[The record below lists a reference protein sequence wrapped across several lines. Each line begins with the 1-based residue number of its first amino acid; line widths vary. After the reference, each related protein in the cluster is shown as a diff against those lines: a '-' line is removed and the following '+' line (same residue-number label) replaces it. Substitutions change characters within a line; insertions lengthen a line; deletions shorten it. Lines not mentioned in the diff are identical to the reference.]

1 MRPRHIAAA
10 VAALL
15 SLLLP
20 VITIADTVPVQGT
33 TADVV
38 TAAREYRA
46 TLERLLPFNEND
58 LARATATLEK
68 RRSLVERGIVSRR
81 EVEEAETAQ
90 ASARTKL
97 DQTRGQIQQADT
109 LIAEALAA
117 EELRR
122 RPPARD
128 PDLNA
133 PGPAPAFTY
142 FDGRRVWSLALTPR
156 IEAFFEGR
164 FGRPLP
170 VSAFGQTAVHDR
182 LGFDHRNAVDI
193 ALHPDSVE
201 GRALIAYLRSA
212 SISYLAFRGA
222 VPGAA
227 TGAHIHIGPASPRV
241 AHVTPDHHDAV
252 TAAYV
257 HATPASAPP
266 RR

>member
-1 MRPRHIAAA
+1 MVPA
-10 VAALL
+10 VLALL
-15 SLLLP
+15 SLWLP
-20 VITIADTVPVQGT
+20 LVARADTAPAPGT

-68 RRSLVERGIVSRR
+68 RRSLVDRGIVSRR
-81 EVEEAETAQ
+81 EVQEAETAE

-97 DQTRGQIQQADT
+97 EQTRGQIQQADT

-122 RPPARD
+122 RPPVRD
-128 PDLNA
+128 PDVPT
-133 PGPAPAFTY
+133 PGPAPAFAY
-142 FDGRRVWSLALTPR
+142 FDGRLAWSLALTPR
-156 IEAFFEGR
+156 IEAFFAGR

-170 VSAFGQTAVHDR
+170 VSAFGQTPVHDR
-182 LGFDHRNAVDI
+182 LGFDHHNAVDV

-241 AHVTPDHHDAV
+241 AHATGEDVHDV
-252 TAAYV
+252 MTTA
-257 HATPASAPP
+257 HAGAAPRSGG
-266 RR
+266 RRR